1 MLFGI
6 VVKIATFS
14 QKVIGKAGQLGLKTS
29 ELFKSNLIVLKNF
42 PSWSRIGLRIFILIL
57 ISPNSVGCLSYK
69 ESKNKT
75 ANLQKWHL
83 TLDTMGII

>member
-42 PSWSRIGLRIFILIL
+42 PSWSRIELRIFILIL
-57 ISPNSVGCLSYK
+57 ISRVHLNLNSVGCLLFK
-69 ESKNKT
+69 EIKNNA
-75 ANLQKWHL
+75 ANLGKWQ
-83 TLDTMGII
+83 